1 MESYNTNNL
10 GLGTDIEQNIMNNS
24 NKVEFIIND
33 IFQYYYKNGNNDYI
47 GEGVTQ
53 LEHMTQSAMIAE
65 GENQPQEVILAAFF
79 HDLGHILDDYR
90 DLENSNVE
98 TMGDFGVKDHEKVGA
113 DFLRSKGIE
122 YPIPELVENHVK
134 AKRYLTYKYPEYY
147 NNLSDGSKNTL
158 RYQGGPMS
166 EVEAVLFERDPLFKT
181 SLKMREYD
189 ERSKEQN
196 IQLNSIQYYE
206 NKLRN
211 YLVSK

>member
-1 MESYNTNNL
+1 MDSFYTNNM
-10 GLGTDIEQNIMNNS
+10 GLGTDIEDNIFQKEKRITS
-24 NKVEFIIND
+24 IIDD
-33 IFQYYYKNGNNDYI
+33 IFKFYYKNGNNDYI

-65 GENQPQEVILAAFF
+65 SENQPLEVILAAFF
-79 HDLGHILDDYR
+79 HDLGHILEDYR
-90 DLENSNVE
+90 DLENSTVE
-98 TMGDFGVKDHEKVGA
+98 TMGEFGVKDHEKVGA
-113 DFLRSKGIE
+113 DYLRSKGIN

-166 EVEAVLFERDPLFKT
+166 EVEASLFENDPLFKT

-196 IQLNSIQYYE
+196 IQLNNLTYYE
-206 NKLRN
+206 NLLRR
-211 YLVSK
+211 YLNNL

>member
-1 MESYNTNNL
+1 MDFYYTNNS
-10 GLGTDIEQNIMNNS
+10 GIGTDIEDNIIQKERNIDLIV
-24 NKVEFIIND
+24 KD

-65 GENQPQEVILAAFF
+65 SENQPLEVILAAFF
-79 HDLGHILDDYR
+79 HDLGHILEDYR

-98 TMGDFGVKDHEKVGA
+98 TMGEYGIKDHEKVGA
-113 DFLRSKGIE
+113 DYLRSKGIN
-122 YPIPELVENHVK
+122 YPIPELVENHVR

-147 NNLSDGSKNTL
+147 NNLSEGSKNTL
-158 RYQGGPMS
+158 RFQGGPMS
-166 EVEAVLFERDPLFKT
+166 EVEGQQFEKDPLFNT

-196 IQLNSIQYYE
+196 IQLNSLNYYE
-206 NKLRN
+206 NLLRR
-211 YLVSK
+211 YLHNL

>member
-1 MESYNTNNL
+1 MESYYTNNL
-10 GLGTDIEQNIMNNS
+10 GIGTDIESNIINNS
-24 NKVEFIIND
+24 NRIENIISN

-65 GENQPQEVILAAFF
+65 SENQPIEVILAALF

-90 DLENSNVE
+90 DLDNSNVE
-98 TMGDFGVKDHEKVGA
+98 TMGEFGIKDHEKVGA
-113 DFLRSKGIE
+113 DYLRSQGIK
-122 YPIPELVENHVK
+122 YPIPELVENHVR

-158 RYQGGPMS
+158 KFQGGPMS
-166 EVEAVLFERDPLFKT
+166 EVEGNLFEKDPLFET

-196 IQLNSIQYYE
+196 IQLNSLQYYE
-206 NKLRN
+206 NILRR
-211 YLVSK
+211 YLIGK